1 MAVKGKG
8 REGKGREMCWR
19 GLTTTHSQKLSS
31 FSTQPFNIVTT
42 TSTSPSTYV
51 ACCASISSVCA
62 SLPSARR
69 CFLCDARTDAGERE
83 GDKQGNRR
91 VSCAVTRVCVC
102 VCVCVSLSLDLSLD
116 LSTSRPLDLS
126 CSGCPC
132 SGVLLMSCKGSVG
145 GDFFCLILLGRQC
158 GQTPI
163 EEPFTF

>member
-126 CSGCPC
+126 TSRPL
-132 SGVLLMSCKGSVG
+132 STSLSRPLSRPLDLSFQPGS
-145 GDFFCLILLGRQC
+145 
-158 GQTPI
+158 
-163 EEPFTF
+163 